1 MTTAVQTRKHFTIAI
16 DWKGR
21 CIEQWL
27 EQYGSSLLLDNKKT
41 CLGYKSILGD
51 MADRENGYQVDG
63 RRRVLPRCNINIYE
77 EMAIED
83 LLAHISQTES
93 PKVLQ
98 WLKTVILYYIDGKPE
113 EDIASILGMTMYA
126 VKRDKML
133 GVLRI
138 ASRFKIPSYLTD

>member
-1 MTTAVQTRKHFTIAI
+1 

-41 CLGYKSILGD
+41 CLGYKSILGN

-98 WLKTVILYYIDGKPE
+98 WLKTVILYYVDGKPE

>member
-1 MTTAVQTRKHFTIAI
+1 
-16 DWKGR
+16 
-21 CIEQWL
+21 
-27 EQYGSSLLLDNKKT
+27 
-41 CLGYKSILGD
+41 

-93 PKVLQ
+93 SKVLQ
-98 WLKTVILYYIDGKPE
+98 WLKTVILYYVDGKPE